1 MVCKTIANQREGG
14 EGRVALKTEE
24 ELRQL
29 ILANFEEGD
38 IFRNE
43 DVIRFSK
50 SIEPKNQDRYHPNR
64 IKDCTS
70 TAKLHQ

>member
-1 MVCKTIANQREGG
+1 M
-14 EGRVALKTEE
+14 ALKTEE

-43 DVIRFSK
+43 DAIRFSK